1 MNSHVSRTKN
11 KNNPLS
17 DAFFCCASMA
27 CASTDV
33 EFNTD
38 VLDAADRDNID
49 LTRFATDNYVPP
61 GEYLLDIKINGQAV
75 GQQKVRYLA
84 SKDQK
89 HTQACINGE
98 ILARLA
104 LKEEAQKKVAQPF
117 ADCYDLLS
125 LPGLSSATTPGC
137 WTSPSRRRG

>member
-17 DAFFCCASMA
+17 DAFFLLCFYG

-61 GEYLLDIKINGQAV
+61 GEYSLDIKINGQAV
-75 GQQKVRYLA
+75 GQQRFAIWLL
-84 SKDQK
+84 
-89 HTQACINGE
+89 GP
-98 ILARLA
+98 
-104 LKEEAQKKVAQPF
+104 EA
-117 ADCYDLLS
+117 Y
-125 LPGLSSATTPGC
+125 PGLH
-137 WTSPSRRRG
+137 

>member
-1 MNSHVSRTKN
+1 MSAELKI
-11 KNNPLS
+11 KIILS
-17 DAFFCCASMA
+17 QMLFFCCASMA

-61 GEYLLDIKINGQAV
+61 GEYLLDIKINGRAV

-89 HTQACINGE
+89 HT
-98 ILARLA
+98 RPA
-104 LKEEAQKKVAQPF
+104 LTAKF
-117 ADCYDLLS
+117 
-125 LPGLSSATTPGC
+125 LPD
-137 WTSPSRRRG
+137 WR

>member
-1 MNSHVSRTKN
+1 MSAELKI
-11 KNNPLS
+11 KIILS
-17 DAFFCCASMA
+17 QMLFFCCASMV

-49 LTRFATDNYVPP
+49 LTRFATDNYVP

-84 SKDQK
+84 
-89 HTQACINGE
+89 
-98 ILARLA
+98 
-104 LKEEAQKKVAQPF
+104 
-117 ADCYDLLS
+117 
-125 LPGLSSATTPGC
+125 
-137 WTSPSRRRG
+137 

>member
-1 MNSHVSRTKN
+1 MIRDEIVMSAELKI
-11 KNNPLS
+11 KIILS
-17 DAFFCCASMA
+17 QMLLLCAMA

-49 LTRFATDNYVPP
+49 LTRFATDNYVPL

-84 SKDQK
+84 SKTK
-89 HTQACINGE
+89 SIPACINGE
-98 ILARLA
+98 
-104 LKEEAQKKVAQPF
+104 F
-117 ADCYDLLS
+117 
-125 LPGLSSATTPGC
+125 LPD
-137 WTSPSRRRG
+137 WR